1 MKITRRQIR
10 GLILEW
16 FSDEHDPETGE
27 RDQYEDL
34 PNQSYDRGF
43 GWADFQAMA
52 QTGDYEGA
60 GQWLQD
66 LARDRGLT
74 IDREV
79 EDMMIE
85 IATDEY
91 ITGENLESEWEE
103 IMDQRSG
110 ASARARP
117 WEHN

>member
-1 MKITRRQIR
+1 MKITKRQLKRIIREECSRLKRR
-10 GLILEW
+10 GLIRE
-16 FSDEHDPETGE
+16 FG
-27 RDQYEDL
+27 Q
-34 PNQSYDRGF
+34 RGL

-74 IDREV
+74 IDRDV
-79 EDMMIE
+79 EDTMIE
-85 IATDEY
+85 AGSDENITD
-91 ITGENLESEWEE
+91 ENLESEWEE

>member
-1 MKITRRQIR
+1 MKITKRQLRRIIR
-10 GLILEW
+10 EEL
-16 FSDEHDPETGE
+16 
-27 RDQYEDL
+27 
-34 PNQSYDRGF
+34 DRGF
-43 GWADFQAMA
+43 GWVDFQGMA
-52 QTGDYEGA
+52 QAGDYEGA

-85 IATDEY
+85 MGADEY
-91 ITGENLESEWEE
+91 TTDENLESEWEE
-103 IMDQRSG
+103 IMDQLSG